1 MLSRWYEEQEEAA
14 MEYRRRAEL
23 LEAERQYMYNCN
35 NKKEMENV
43 KTEDNSLEDFKELN
57 KNKKGKTM
65 FNMNFSNMF
74 NGMFG
79 KVGEGLAALGMNGQI
94 AIKTSKGFKTYNVK
108 TKRLINV
115 DSFCMEANNMFFI
128 MPTSKV
134 KVGDIIMHND
144 VPKCVVE
151 VLPDTIKV
159 IDYGTSTIEEIA
171 PDRHIAMG
179 AGYMYGKIVNPFISS
194 IGGKGAMK
202 KMLGFATMNE
212 LMGNKSSGGMF
223 SDGMFGQMM
232 QMQMM
237 MMNMFGGKKD
247 GEDCFNFFDSLFDI
261 DFDFD
266 SDKED
271 K

>member
-1 MLSRWYEEQEEAA
+1 
-14 MEYRRRAEL
+14 
-23 LEAERQYMYNCN
+23 
-35 NKKEMENV
+35 
-43 KTEDNSLEDFKELN
+43 
-57 KNKKGKTM
+57 M

-247 GEDCFNFFDSLFDI
+247 GEDCFNFFDGLFDI